1 MTASEKPTIALDPLD
16 LDVLSS
22 IRALAPEFDVP
33 AKRAEAYGVWVVC
46 YRRYCSVHDIPW
58 LWMSSVSKFMDF
70 LDTRDEVSEPERNR
84 ALDGIMFYLA
94 DVRRAEDEEN
104 EKKNLRRS
112 RVPSSTRSLFGQL
125 LLRCNI
131 QLTQALQL
139 RVEDVKLGDSSV
151 VIQDEESEEAHV
163 VEVPASLRTG
173 LKKHLER
180 LRDRTEDVNPYLFGH
195 RAPEEEARERDEADP
210 ERSTRLATLIMEA
223 FDEET
228 GDASGDGKSSDGK
241 SSDGKSSD
249 GKPGDGKPGDGKPG
263 DGKPGDGTDERAD
276 EAGRVETDPD
286 GSVEGGAGARS

>member
-104 EKKNLRRS
+104 EKKNLCRS

-195 RAPEEEARERDEADP
+195 RAPEDKARERDEADP

-228 GDASGDGKSSDGK
+228 QDGSSSGASSSSASSSGASSNRDGGAETGSDAHGDAHDD
-241 SSDGKSSD
+241 
-249 GKPGDGKPGDGKPG
+249 
-263 DGKPGDGTDERAD
+263 AD
-276 EAGRVETDPD
+276 PARPSEAG
-286 GSVEGGAGARS
+286 

>member
-1 MTASEKPTIALDPLD
+1 MTASEKPTIALDPSD

-70 LDTRDEVSEPERNR
+70 LDTREEVSEPERNR

-228 GDASGDGKSSDGK
+228 Q
-241 SSDGKSSD
+241 
-249 GKPGDGKPGDGKPG
+249 
-263 DGKPGDGTDERAD
+263 
-276 EAGRVETDPD
+276 D
-286 GSVEGGAGARS
+286 GSSIGASSNGESSNEESSNEESSNRDAGAETHDDAHADADPARPSESG